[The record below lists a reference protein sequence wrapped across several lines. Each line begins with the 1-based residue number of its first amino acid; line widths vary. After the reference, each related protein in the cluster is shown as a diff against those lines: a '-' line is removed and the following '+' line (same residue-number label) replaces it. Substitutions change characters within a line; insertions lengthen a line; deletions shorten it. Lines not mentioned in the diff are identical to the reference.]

1 MRLSCAAHSGGE
13 GRAMELEE
21 KFIQSFRAGET
32 VFAEG
37 STGLFMYVVVAGLV
51 EIRRKKDGAE
61 RKVAE
66 LGPGEIFG
74 ELAVVDSELRMATAI
89 AVEDDTR
96 LVAIDQARF
105 VYLTS
110 QQPAFALTVMRVMAE
125 RIRSL
130 GKIIDGN

>member
-1 MRLSCAAHSGGE
+1 MQV
-13 GRAMELEE
+13 EE
-21 KFIQSFRAGET
+21 KFIQTFQSGET
-32 VFAEG
+32 IFAEG
-37 STGLFMYVVVAGLV
+37 SSGSFMYVVVAGAV
-51 EIRRKKDGAE
+51 EIRRKKEGVE

-74 ELAVVDSELRMATAI
+74 ELAVVDSEVRMATAI
-89 AVEDDTR
+89 AIQDGTQ

-125 RIRSL
+125 RIRIM
-130 GKIIDGN
+130 GQIIDGNSE

>member
-1 MRLSCAAHSGGE
+1 ML
-13 GRAMELEE
+13 LEE
-21 KFIQSFRAGET
+21 KFLQTFQAGET
-32 VFAEG
+32 VFLEG
-37 STGLFMYVVVAGLV
+37 STGSFMYVVAAGAV
-51 EIRRKKDGAE
+51 EIRRKKEGTE

-74 ELAVVDSELRMATAI
+74 ELAVVDSEERMATAI
-89 AVEDDTR
+89 ACQDGTQ

-125 RIRSL
+125 RIRTM
-130 GKIIDGN
+130 GQIIDRN